1 MPNTNIAD
9 LSIFDVT
16 GRRMRRLLSE
26 KKEAGSHALRWDA
39 LDDQGDSMASGIYMV
54 HFKSG
59 DDVLTQKMLLI
70 K

>member
-1 MPNTNIAD
+1 
-9 LSIFDVT
+9 
-16 GRRMRRLLSE
+16 MRRLLSE